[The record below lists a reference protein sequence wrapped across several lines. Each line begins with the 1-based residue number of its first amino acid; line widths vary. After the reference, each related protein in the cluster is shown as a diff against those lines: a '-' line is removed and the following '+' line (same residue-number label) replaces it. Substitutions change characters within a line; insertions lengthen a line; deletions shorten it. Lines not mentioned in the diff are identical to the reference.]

1 VRSFPDELSA
11 FRALVKRTRTGDV
24 AAVMAHVE
32 RREIADW
39 LRSAGFSPVG
49 TDRLQ
54 ELLA

>member
-1 VRSFPDELSA
+1 VPSFPDELSA
-11 FRALVKRTRTGDV
+11 LKAIVKRTRTGDV

-54 ELLA
+54 ALLS